1 MTYIVVNISWLRCG
15 SKYIIECD
23 MLINI
28 REATSKDV
36 DVIVDFQKEMALETE
51 NLNLDRSVL
60 FEGVTA
66 VLEDENKA
74 CYFIAESDIN
84 AENGREPIGMLMIT
98 KEWSDWRN
106 GWVWWIQSV
115 YTKPGFRRKG
125 VYKLLYEYI
134 KKLVINSDN
143 VWGIRLYVDKRN
155 IPAQSVY
162 DSLGMS
168 GEHYSTFEWMRE

>member
-1 MTYIVVNISWLRCG
+1 MIVNISWLRYG
-15 SKYIIECD
+15 SKYIIERD
-23 MLINI
+23 MIVNI
-28 REATSKDV
+28 REAESKDIEL
-36 DVIVDFQKEMALETE
+36 IVEFQKEMALETE

-60 FEGVTA
+60 FEGVKA
-66 VLEDENKA
+66 ILNDENKA
-74 CYFIAESDIN
+74 HYFIAES
-84 AENGREPIGMLMIT
+84 EQEPIGMLMIT

-134 KKLVINSDN
+134 KKLVVNSDN